1 MSSCNNILSV
11 TYFFFSPFLLQTSIF
26 FSPFSTT
33 PAAAAAAAKSLQL
46 CLTLCDPI
54 DVSPRG
60 SPVSGILQTGTLEGV
75 ATSFSNEWRWKVKVK
90 LLCRVW
96 LLATPWTAAYQAPPS
111 MGFSRQEYWSGL
123 PFSTTDCVYS
133 FLPQK
138 KKKKKFNILQ
148 SINTLYFSFLIL
160 IFKSRWVECLQFL
173 QGNS

>member
-11 TYFFFSPFLLQTSIF
+11 AYFFFP
-26 FSPFSTT
+26 PFSYKHLFFFLF
-33 PAAAAAAAKSLQL
+33 PQL
-46 CLTLCDPI
+46 LLLLLLSHYSCVWLCDPT

-60 SPVSGILQTGTLEGV
+60 SPVSGILQAGTLEGV

-111 MGFSRQEYWSGL
+111 MGYSRQEYWSGL

-133 FLPQK
+133 FLSLK
-138 KKKKKFNILQ
+138 KKKK
-148 SINTLYFSFLIL
+148 TLTFFSL
-160 IFKSRWVECLQFL
+160 
-173 QGNS
+173 